1 LRTGANREVGT
12 GGGRRE
18 IVSMELASSW
28 MSSSLMHEL
37 IHAYGLW
44 IMFIGTTLEFAGIPL
59 PGETMLIS
67 AALYAGS
74 THRLTIGSVV
84 LVATLANTLGG
95 MIGYVIGR
103 SIGFR
108 LLLHYGQYIR
118 LDERR
123 LKVGQYL
130 FLRHGGKIVF
140 FGKFIDP
147 LRIFAGVLA
156 GANRMSAPNFLLMN
170 ALGGICWA
178 MSIGLG
184 AYWLG
189 AQIKHVAGIVSLLL
203 LLVVIGLIIGGIIFF
218 RRHERELEER
228 AEKAI
233 PGPLLGVEAGAPALG
248 DGHPL
253 RNV

>member
-1 LRTGANREVGT
+1 M
-12 GGGRRE
+12 
-18 IVSMELASSW
+18 SMAQTSLWLSPN
-28 MSSSLMHEL
+28 LMHEL
-37 IHAYGLW
+37 VHAYGLW
-44 IMFIGTTLEFAGIPL
+44 IMFFGITLEFAGIPL

-84 LVATLANTLGG
+84 LVATLATTLGG

-108 LLLHYGQYIR
+108 LLLHYGKYVW

-140 FGKFIDP
+140 FGRFIDP

-156 GANRMSAPNFLLMN
+156 GANRMSAPNFVLMN
-170 ALGGICWA
+170 ALGGICWSA
-178 MSIGLG
+178 MIGLG

-189 AQIKHVAGIVSLLL
+189 AQIKHVAGIVSLA
-203 LLVVIGLIIGGIIFF
+203 LLVVAVSLIVGGLLFF
-218 RRHERELEER
+218 RRHEKELEER
-228 AEKAI
+228 AERAI
-233 PGPLLGVEAGAPALG
+233 PGPLLGTETCAHELG
-248 DGHPL
+248 DGRPL
-253 RNV
+253 PHV